1 MVDVLL
7 GLQWGDEG
15 KGKMIDFLAPNYDIV
30 ARFQGGANAGHTIMF
45 NGRRFVLHQ
54 LPSGIFREGVLNVIG
69 NGVVFDP
76 VLFFQEVASV
86 NAHVSDLGT
95 RLFISNKA
103 HLVVPTH
110 KLLDAFNE
118 QALGTTKIGSTLKGI
133 SPAYQSKV
141 SRKGLRIGDILTP
154 TFVEKTA
161 KLVNEHC
168 AIMGID
174 FPTESV
180 GVFLEYCHQLQRDFL
195 IVDTEVML
203 NGMLRKGKT
212 VLAEGAQGSM
222 LDVDFG
228 TYPYVTSSNTTIAG
242 VCSGLGIAPQY
253 INEVFGTAKVY
264 TTRVGSGHFP
274 TELLNGTGDLL
285 QQLGN
290 EVGATTGRKRRCGWL
305 DLPVLRYTC
314 MINGVSQLSLMK
326 LDVLQGL
333 GHVQVCD
340 YYERNGEKYYTYPF
354 DCDES
359 YIPHYVYF
367 DIWAAGSEPDE
378 NLIKFTDYIRQEVKV
393 RIGMLSIGADRNET
407 YFL

>member
-30 ARFQGGANAGHTIMF
+30 ARFQGGANAGHTIRF
-45 NGRRFVLHQ
+45 NNKKFILHQ
-54 LPSGIFREGVLNVIG
+54 LPSGVFRDGVLNVIG

-76 VLFFQEVASV
+76 VLFFQEVRTV
-86 NAHVSDLGT
+86 GVHVQDLGA

-103 HLVVPTH
+103 HLVTPTH

-118 QALGTTKIGSTLKGI
+118 RALGDDKIGSTLKGI
-133 SPAYQSKV
+133 SPTYQNKV

-154 TFVEKTA
+154 TFVDKTER
-161 KLVNEHC
+161 LVGEHC

-174 FPTESV
+174 FPVEAV
-180 GVFLEYCHQLQRDFL
+180 EEFLEHCHMLQRDYL

-203 NGMLRKGKT
+203 NGMLKRGKM

-222 LDVDFG
+222 LDIDFG
-228 TYPYVTSSNTTIAG
+228 TYPYVTSSSTTVAG

-253 INEVFGTAKVY
+253 INEVYGTAKVY
-264 TTRVGSGHFP
+264 TTRVGSGYLP
-274 TELLNGTGDLL
+274 TELIGEMGDAL
-285 QQLGN
+285 QKLGN
-290 EVGATTGRKRRCGWL
+290 EVGATTGRLRRCGWL

-314 MINGVSQLSLMK
+314 MVNGVTQLSLMK
-326 LDVLQGL
+326 LDVLQEL
-333 GHVQVCD
+333 GQVQVCD

-354 DCDES
+354 DFDDS
-359 YIPHYVYF
+359 YTPHYVHF
-367 DIWAAGSEPDE
+367 DIWATGSEPDK